1 MFILQGVR
9 ENIIKLL
16 MAAIEGDNVAHLKQN
31 FLIMTIL
38 VTLALH

>member
-16 MAAIEGDNVAHLKQN
+16 MAAIKGDNVARLKEN
-31 FLIMTIL
+31 FLIMAIL
-38 VTLALH
+38 VTPALH